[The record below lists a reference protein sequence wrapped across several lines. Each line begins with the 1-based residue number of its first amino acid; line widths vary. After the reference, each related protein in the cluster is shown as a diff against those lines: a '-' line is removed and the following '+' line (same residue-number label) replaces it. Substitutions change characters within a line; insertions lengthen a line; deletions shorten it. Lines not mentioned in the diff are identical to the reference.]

1 MNTTLKALVQR
12 IWRRAYL
19 DTEEECARWIEEY
32 IQSEQLHKPDV
43 SGSLPPQ
50 VKFELQKI
58 ALADDEMVLN
68 AGAAVTYRDM
78 IRKILKVYGGND
90 R

>member
-1 MNTTLKALVQR
+1 MENQIIDFAQWYSGMDRSKGEAAY
-12 IWRRAYL
+12 RRYL
-19 DTEEECARWIEEY
+19 REQPEAMS
-32 IQSEQLHKPDV
+32 QSDI

-58 ALADDEMVLN
+58 ALADDEMVTN
-68 AGAAVTYRDM
+68 AGAAVTYREM
-78 IRKILKVYGGND
+78 IRNILKVHSGND